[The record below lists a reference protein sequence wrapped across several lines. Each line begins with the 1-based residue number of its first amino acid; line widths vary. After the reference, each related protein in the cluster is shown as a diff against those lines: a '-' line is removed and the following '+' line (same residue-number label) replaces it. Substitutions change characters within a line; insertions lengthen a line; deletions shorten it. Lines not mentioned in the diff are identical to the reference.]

1 MTSAL
6 SMMRQIW
13 ITRHGPPDVLAL
25 RERAVPTPGA
35 GSVLIKVSAAGVNF
49 ADIMARRGVYPDAP
63 RPPCVVGYEVAGEV
77 VALGDGVTQFTVGQ
91 KVVALTRF
99 GGYSTHVAV
108 PEPQVFAL
116 PAGLTPE
123 RGAALPLT
131 YLTAYQLVIAMGRL
145 GAGETILIHSA
156 GGAVGLSASEL
167 ARIVGANIIGVA
179 STVKH
184 DFLRSRGVTQLIDP
198 RADDLVARVKAL
210 TEGHGVDLALDPIG
224 GRSWR
229 DSYRCLAPCGRLG
242 VYGFAAAAQGG
253 SRWLPMLR
261 AAAGVPWLSLTPLAL
276 MNANRGVFGVNLGH
290 LWDHTALLR
299 GWLDAILAWQAQGK
313 IDPVV
318 DRTFPFTEA
327 AAAHTYIEARR
338 NMGKVILVP

>member
-1 MTSAL
+1 
-6 SMMRQIW
+6 MRQIW
-13 ITRHGPPDVLAL
+13 ITRHGPPEVLAL
-25 RERAVPTPGA
+25 REGAVPTAGA
-35 GSVLIKVSAAGVNF
+35 GSVLIKVAAAGVNF

-77 VALGDGVTQFTVGQ
+77 IALGDGATQFTVGQ

-108 PEPQVFAL
+108 PEAQVFPL

-145 GAGETILIHSA
+145 GAGETVLIHSA
-156 GGAVGLSASEL
+156 GGAVGLSAIEL
-167 ARIVGANIIGVA
+167 ARIVGANVIGAA
-179 STVKH
+179 STAKH

-210 TEGHGVDLALDPIG
+210 TEGRGVDLALDPIG
-224 GRSWR
+224 GPSWR
-229 DSYRCLAPCGRLG
+229 DSYRCLAPCGRLA
-242 VYGFAAAAQGG
+242 VFGFAAAAQGG

-290 LWDHTALLR
+290 LWDHTTLLR
-299 GWLDAILAWQAQGK
+299 GWLNAILAWQARGK

-318 DRTFPFTEA
+318 DRMFSFTEA

-338 NMGKVILVP
+338 NVGKVLLVP